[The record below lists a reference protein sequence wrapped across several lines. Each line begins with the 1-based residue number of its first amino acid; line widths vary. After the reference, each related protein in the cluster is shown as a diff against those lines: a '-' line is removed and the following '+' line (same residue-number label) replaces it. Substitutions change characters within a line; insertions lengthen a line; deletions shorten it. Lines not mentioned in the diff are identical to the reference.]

1 MTCAYFAGLDI
12 KDRCHLITISSTQ
25 YNYTILPINRIT
37 QIAGRCRNGLISDT
51 IIYDVIVDK
60 EGKPYYYLKNYKS
73 GLINKADRIVKYF
86 TATEELAQGDEDLE
100 VVFKRIEPVIIDS
113 TYQKIFRGQS
123 IPLIRKNILDK
134 RFEISYFNIDVLNE
148 QMCNYSRLYSKQDN
162 LFRLLN
168 EEHNIMLWNEKSF
181 EETIQEASISVSNES
196 KMLRIQTCIDEFTP
210 FISSMDITNRFN
222 ISVIDS
228 ELKAKIRTSR
238 SLEKDCYYSRVKEL
252 YRYIDI
258 NILNRKLLEIC
269 TEKNNVKYKRFKNA
283 VCFWALD
290 DNHLFKQSIKN
301 NFIIG
306 NIYPSENNE
315 DIPTILFRILDQ
327 HSFRRSSLTDGGVM
341 RFLNTIIEC
350 NRCDTRNNKYRIINQ
365 IPKLLVDLNV
375 TTPIT
380 TIPSNKEANRI
391 FKV

>member
-1 MTCAYFAGLDI
+1 M
-12 KDRCHLITISSTQ
+12 
-25 YNYTILPINRIT
+25 
-37 QIAGRCRNGLISDT
+37 
-51 IIYDVIVDK
+51 
-60 EGKPYYYLKNYKS
+60 
-73 GLINKADRIVKYF
+73 
-86 TATEELAQGDEDLE
+86 AQGDEDLE